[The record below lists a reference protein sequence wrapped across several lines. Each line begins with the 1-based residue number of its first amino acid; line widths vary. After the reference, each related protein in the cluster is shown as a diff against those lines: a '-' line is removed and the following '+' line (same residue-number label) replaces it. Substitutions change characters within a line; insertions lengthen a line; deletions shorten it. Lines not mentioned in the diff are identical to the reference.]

1 MAQRCIGPPKRG
13 YPLRPFFVAMRRL
26 SSYAAMRSVLI
37 RLCLAIVYVLVVLE
51 VGMVLG
57 AVT

>member
-1 MAQRCIGPPKRG
+1 MA
-13 YPLRPFFVAMRRL
+13 VRRF
-26 SSYAAMRSVLI
+26 SSYTDAAMRSVLI
-37 RLCLAIVYVLVVLE
+37 RLCLVVMYVLMLVE